1 MSRLNVQMK
10 NIKHDL
16 ILEKASEMFE
26 THGFNE
32 LKVSDLAHEVGVSV
46 GTIYAYFDSKE
57 GLFSACIE
65 AQIEAAYELLQ
76 ALFNEKIPFEALIE
90 RSLQIKFDSISKKRK
105 TLESSAISNPF
116 FFESQQIAHKEGL
129 DKIHRLF
136 VGAID
141 ENKGVDV
148 DSMQLVYV
156 LNAIGNAYVLRWIEG
171 EFDDLNAKAK
181 EVSRLFISMLKGCQ

>member
-1 MSRLNVQMK
+1 MSRLNAQMK
-10 NIKHDL
+10 SIKHDL

-26 THGFNE
+26 EHGFAE
-32 LKVSDLAHEVGVSV
+32 LKVSDLAKELGVSV

-57 GLFSACIE
+57 GLFSACI
-65 AQIEAAYELLQ
+65 AVQIEAVYDVFV
-76 ALFNEKIPFEALIE
+76 ALFKEDLPFETLIE
-90 RSLQIKFDSISKKRK
+90 KSLQVKFGSMSKKRK
-105 TLESSAISNPF
+105 TLETGIINNPF
-116 FFESQQIAHKEGL
+116 FFESQQIAHKDGI

-136 VGAID
+136 VDVI
-141 ENKGVDV
+141 EKNKKVDI

-181 EVSRLFISMLKGCQ
+181 EVGSLFISMLKGS

>member
-10 NIKHDL
+10 SIKHDL

-57 GLFSACIE
+57 GLFSACIA
-65 AQIEAAYELLQ
+65 AQIEEIY
-76 ALFNEKIPFEALIE
+76 ALFAKLFDEETSFEALIE
-90 RSLQIKFDSISKKRK
+90 KSVQIKFDAISKKRK
-105 TLESSAISNPF
+105 TLETSAFNNPF

-136 VGAID
+136 IDAID

-171 EFDDLNAKAK
+171 EFADLNSKAK
-181 EVSRLFISMLKGCQ
+181 EVTSLFINMLKGCQ